1 MDSRTNKV
9 FKQHLAVPKSASTE
23 RGGVSMYAIIE
34 TGGKQYR
41 VMEGDTVHVEKLN
54 IEQGQTVKLESI
66 IAVSDENGVVIGAP
80 YVAGATV
87 EATVVEHGK
96 GAKVVIYKFKRKKD
110 YRKKQGHR
118 QPFTALKI
126 EKIAK

>member
-1 MDSRTNKV
+1 
-9 FKQHLAVPKSASTE
+9 
-23 RGGVSMYAIIE
+23 MYAIIE

-118 QPFTALKI
+118 QPFTEVVVTAIK
-126 EKIAK
+126 A

>member
-1 MDSRTNKV
+1 
-9 FKQHLAVPKSASTE
+9 
-23 RGGVSMYAIIE
+23 MYAIIE

-54 IEQGQTVKLESI
+54 IEQGQTVKLESV
-66 IAVSDENGVVIGAP
+66 IAVSDENGVAIGAP
-80 YVAGATV
+80 YVAGAAV

-96 GAKVVIYKFKRKKD
+96 GAKVVIYKYKRKKD

-118 QPFTALKI
+118 QPFTAIKI
-126 EKIAK
+126 EKIVK